1 MLAIGATA
9 QAADCP
15 RGTLTYAL
23 ADASR
28 NGERMLDCI
37 VSRAKKAQAKNT
49 IYFVLRLTP
58 TKGVESFYGILGSAL
73 QQDLADHAEHESG
86 SLTQVVIGPD
96 SPHYASAQLAFKEM
110 VEVGDAPVPALGAL
124 VETVTSSTS
133 WAFATRWPEKQIIR
147 LVPMATA
154 KAN

>member
-37 VSRAKKAQAKNT
+37 ASRVQKAQAKNT
-49 IYFVLRLTP
+49 VYFVLRLTP
-58 TKGVESFYGILGSAL
+58 TKDVESFYGILGSAL
-73 QQDLADHAEHESG
+73 QQDLADHAEHGSS
-86 SLTQVVIGPD
+86 SLTQVIGPD
-96 SPHYASAQLAFKEM
+96 SPYYGAAQLAFKEM

-124 VETVTSSTS
+124 VETVTSSAS
-133 WAFATRWPEKQIIR
+133 WAFATRWPEKPVVR
-147 LVPMATA
+147 LIPMATA
-154 KAN
+154 KTN